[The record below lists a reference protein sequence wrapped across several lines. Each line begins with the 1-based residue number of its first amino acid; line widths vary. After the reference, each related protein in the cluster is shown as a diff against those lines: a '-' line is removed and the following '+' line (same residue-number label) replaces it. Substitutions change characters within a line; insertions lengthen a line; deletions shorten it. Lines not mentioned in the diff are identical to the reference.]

1 MTLSQHPLSAAFPPM
16 AADEYQVLVDSII
29 EIGIQNPI
37 TLYQGMV
44 IDGWH
49 RYTAATES
57 GLPCPSVELGNV
69 NPRDFVMAQNK
80 ARRHITQAQLAMA
93 TTSVYAWRP
102 EGRPQ
107 KELDTQCPVS
117 KSTAELAEIS
127 GVHANTIKQAKAVQT
142 RATPEVQEA
151 VRRGEVGL
159 PKAAAISKL
168 PAAEQAAALHKPTP
182 KPAPKPAPPAESEPD
197 APPEYTALDA
207 ANEQIGDLQADLA
220 VARMGDVPEEEKQQA
235 AELIAE
241 LRAEIKTLT
250 ATLKATQLS
259 RDSLIE
265 ENAQMKRQMA
275 MQRNE
280 ISKLKTPK

>member
-1 MTLSQHPLSAAFPPM
+1 M
-16 AADEYQVLVDSII
+16 APDEYRALVDSII
-29 EIGIQNPI
+29 DIGVQNPI
-37 TLYQGMV
+37 TLLDGMV

-57 GLPCPSVELGNV
+57 GLPCPSVELGDV

-159 PKAAAISKL
+159 PKAAAIAKL
-168 PAAEQAAALHKPTP
+168 PAAEQAAALHKPAP
-182 KPAPKPAPPAESEPD
+182 KPTSKPAPPPEPD

-207 ANEQIGDLQADLA
+207 ASEQISDLQAEL
-220 VARMGDVPEEEKQQA
+220 VIARMGDVSDDEKQQA
-235 AELIAE
+235 ANLIAE
-241 LRAEIKTLT
+241 LRAEIKTLS

-259 RDSLIE
+259 RDSLLE
-265 ENAQMKRQMA
+265 ENAQMKSQMR

-280 ISKLKTPK
+280 IAKLKTPK